1 MNSHENLTIV
11 KIFFASLWDL
21 GRVFPRGNIS
31 FNSLH
36 TKKPNHATKELQG
49 IFNNN
54 DATLVNKFQ
63 LVTHLSRASTL
74 MLLQPYLAC
83 KLSSKSNVDKVL
95 TSWPLYNFVYANLW
109 IGLFSSSPCGKWRTF
124 SITFAYSSFSLCVS
138 SFVSSL
144 LVFVVGETPSWGDGG
159 MSWLVGA
166 SCKKSSSTTI
176 DGPHLIIWLR
186 MILSLQRC
194 SPLQH
199 AQGHKAL
206 LCRFRLTLC
215 CCPSWSELSSDSIVA
230 KLKPCSQNCVISSSH
245 NITKMARWM
254 RLYLVKVTHEILG
267 NHLHQE

>member
-95 TSWPLYNFVYANLW
+95 TSWPLYNFVYANL
-109 IGLFSSSPCGKWRTF
+109 
-124 SITFAYSSFSLCVS
+124 
-138 SFVSSL
+138 
-144 LVFVVGETPSWGDGG
+144 
-159 MSWLVGA
+159 
-166 SCKKSSSTTI
+166 
-176 DGPHLIIWLR
+176 
-186 MILSLQRC
+186 
-194 SPLQH
+194 
-199 AQGHKAL
+199 
-206 LCRFRLTLC
+206 
-215 CCPSWSELSSDSIVA
+215 
-230 KLKPCSQNCVISSSH
+230 
-245 NITKMARWM
+245 
-254 RLYLVKVTHEILG
+254 
-267 NHLHQE
+267 